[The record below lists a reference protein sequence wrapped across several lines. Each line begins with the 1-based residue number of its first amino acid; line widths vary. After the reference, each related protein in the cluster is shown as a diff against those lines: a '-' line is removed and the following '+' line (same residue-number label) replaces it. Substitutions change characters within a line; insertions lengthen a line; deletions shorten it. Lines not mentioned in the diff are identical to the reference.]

1 MAGRGERGFYEGRT
15 LQVINVP
22 GAAGVAGVN
31 EYALRHRPDGRT
43 ALVTDSSNF
52 FPYLLGEPMVRYD
65 CREFAPILASRGGEV
80 VFVSPRL
87 GVNAPAQLAAVFP
100 APSVGLGIARAD
112 LMEGEVVEQ
121 RDKSLVLSF
130 FPPDLGM
137 QTWPHG
143 PRDTVAIWL
152 AMIAALEQKQFSRPA
167 RPGWWPG
174 WPWSAPSL
182 SATCS
187 GTGREEPPGPL
198 WEVRPRCS
206 CRDSRRARDDRF
218 ALANERC
225 FPRGRGHRSGGLQTA
240 SFFSAAAA
248 GPVRFSPAV
257 SAAGAARTTTLS
269 GRCMQMRIPC
279 SWFGHTLLVLAL
291 LLAPLPLGAQA
302 AGQGPAT
309 VPHPATV
316 FGFQPGEDYKLAD
329 YTQLLDF
336 YRQLTAASER
346 VQMIEIGRT
355 AQDNPLVLLFISTEE
370 NLRQLERWRSISE
383 RLPRAHDL
391 PDAEARQLAR
401 EGKAIV
407 WIDAG
412 LHSTEVAH
420 AQHAPLLAYHMVT
433 DETEETRR
441 IREDVILLLM
451 PQMNPDGHDIVV
463 NWYRQN
469 LGTPYE
475 TTRPPNL
482 YHEYVDHDINRDWFI
497 PPFADPVNP
506 NIPPLVVRGTNLV
519 GDHMA
524 KRFEAEGMS
533 GVVARMGFD
542 IWWNGG
548 MRTAPYFHNMIGILS
563 EVGHASATP
572 AYHEPS
578 ELPETF
584 GRGTQMISS
593 RDPSVFYANPWPGGW
608 ARLGD
613 AVQYHMV
620 ASLGTLDIAS
630 RLRKE
635 WLYNIYQ
642 MGRDAV
648 RAGEQGGPFAYVVP
662 REQRDAGE
670 AVELVNVLRRGGVEV
685 HRATSSFVAD
695 GQRYP
700 AGSYVAF
707 AGQAFRAHLV
717 DLMERQVYPDRRLYP
732 DGPPEPPYDL
742 AGWTLP
748 FQMGV
753 RVHRVEA
760 PFRADVEAVEVAPP
774 PPGRI
779 AGNARWEY
787 LLSPR
792 SNASRTA
799 ANRLL
804 EAGEVVSMADAAFSV
819 GRQRYEAGTLVVQ
832 RGAETAGRVET
843 LARELGLEFTGIT
856 AQPRVARRPLRAPR
870 VGLYRF
876 WVVNIDEGWMRW
888 TLEQYGFPVRTLR
901 DADIRGGDLSGL
913 DVIIL
918 PAQPAGSLLQGHE
931 PGSMPEEYVGG
942 LGAEGVAALRRF
954 VEGGGRLVAIDGSTD
969 FAIEQLELPVRNVV
983 QDIPA

>member
-1 MAGRGERGFYEGRT
+1 MAKVQMIGIRHPYRSVVGKLALQART
-15 LQVINVP
+15 L
-22 GAAGVAGVN
+22 
-31 EYALRHRPDGRT
+31 
-43 ALVTDSSNF
+43 
-52 FPYLLGEPMVRYD
+52 
-65 CREFAPILASRGGEV
+65 
-80 VFVSPRL
+80 
-87 GVNAPAQLAAVFP
+87 
-100 APSVGLGIARAD
+100 
-112 LMEGEVVEQ
+112 
-121 RDKSLVLSF
+121 
-130 FPPDLGM
+130 
-137 QTWPHG
+137 
-143 PRDTVAIWL
+143 
-152 AMIAALEQKQFSRPA
+152 
-167 RPGWWPG
+167 
-174 WPWSAPSL
+174 
-182 SATCS
+182 
-187 GTGREEPPGPL
+187 
-198 WEVRPRCS
+198 
-206 CRDSRRARDDRF
+206 
-218 ALANERC
+218 
-225 FPRGRGHRSGGLQTA
+225 
-240 SFFSAAAA
+240 
-248 GPVRFSPAV
+248 
-257 SAAGAARTTTLS
+257 
-269 GRCMQMRIPC
+269 
-279 SWFGHTLLVLAL
+279 LLVAL
-291 LLAPLPLGAQA
+291 LLAPFPLHAQQPARSA
-302 AGQGPAT
+302 AA

-329 YTQLLDF
+329 YTQLLTY
-336 YRQLTAASER
+336 YRQLAAASER

-355 AQDNPLVLLFISTEE
+355 AQDKPLVLLFISTEE

-383 RLPRAHDL
+383 RLARARDL
-391 PDAEARQLAR
+391 ADAEARQLAR

-420 AQHAPLLAYHMVT
+420 AQHAPLLAYHMAT
-433 DETEETRR
+433 DESEETQR

-482 YHEYVDHDINRDWFI
+482 YHEYVDHDINRDWFMITQEESKAVARMLYNQWYPQIIFNHHQTAPFPARIFI

-542 IWWNGG
+542 MWWNGG

-613 AVQYHMV
+613 AVRYHMV

-630 RLRKE
+630 RLREE

-642 MGRDAV
+642 MGRAAIRV
-648 RAGEQGGPFAYVVP
+648 GEQGGPFAYVVP
-662 REQRDAGE
+662 REQWDAGE

-779 AGNARWEY
+779 AGNARWGY

-804 EAGEVVSMADAAFSV
+804 EVGEVVSMADAAFSV

-870 VGLYRF
+870 VGLYRS
-876 WVVNIDEGWMRW
+876 WEVNIDEGWMRW

-983 QDIPA
+983 QDIPAQQFFIPGSLLRIHIDRSHPLAYGLPEEAAANFVTRRGSQSRAFELRDPAAAEVIARWAQEEILMSGWALGADEHLAGRPAMLRVPLGAGDVVLIGFRPQFRAQPRGTFKLLFNPIHDATADRPAAANTGEREARVRVGRGAP